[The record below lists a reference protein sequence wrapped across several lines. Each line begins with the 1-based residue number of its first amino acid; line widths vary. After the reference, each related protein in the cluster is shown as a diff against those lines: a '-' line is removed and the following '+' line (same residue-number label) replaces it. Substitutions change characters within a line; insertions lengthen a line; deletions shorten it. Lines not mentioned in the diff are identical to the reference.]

1 MAGRV
6 IFHVDINAYFASAE
20 LLKNSALEGQPVAV
34 AGLSRRSVV
43 STASYEARAYG
54 VHSAMPLHEALRK
67 CPDLIVVQGD
77 YQWYEEL
84 SRRFFD
90 FLRRY
95 TLSVEPAS
103 IDEGYM
109 DVTETIRRYRRPLD
123 LAWQIQQGLYDE
135 LRLPVSIGVAPNKF
149 LAKMASDM
157 RKPMGITVLRRQE
170 IAKKLWPLSIEA
182 MFGIG
187 KKSVPLL
194 QREGILTIG
203 DVADPVNERAIMR
216 ILGPHAYTMISHA
229 RGIGSNKLSYT
240 TTSRSIS
247 QSTTLDEDVEE
258 YQEMAVTL
266 HTLARRLARRAA
278 QEEVKGRLISVSIR
292 YSDFRNAVRST
303 TLDHYVNDEKTI
315 YEHALYLFDRNYSGE
330 PVRHLGIHLGS
341 LKDRRHMIHQLSMF
355 EEQQA
360 PNTID
365 EVLEQ
370 LNARLPGAHLIRASE
385 AADKSKQG

>member
-266 HTLARRLARRAA
+266 RTLARRLARRAA

-315 YEHALYLFDRNYSGE
+315 YEHALY
-330 PVRHLGIHLGS
+330 
-341 LKDRRHMIHQLSMF
+341 
-355 EEQQA
+355 
-360 PNTID
+360 
-365 EVLEQ
+365 
-370 LNARLPGAHLIRASE
+370 
-385 AADKSKQG
+385 

>member
-135 LRLPVSIGVAPNKF
+135 LRLRSASAWPPINFWPRWPAICASRWASQCCAVRRSPKAVA
-149 LAKMASDM
+149 AVYRSDV
-157 RKPMGITVLRRQE
+157 RHRE
-170 IAKKLWPLSIEA
+170 KK
-182 MFGIG
+182 
-187 KKSVPLL
+187 
-194 QREGILTIG
+194 
-203 DVADPVNERAIMR
+203 RA
-216 ILGPHAYTMISHA
+216 AA
-229 RGIGSNKLSYT
+229 
-240 TTSRSIS
+240 
-247 QSTTLDEDVEE
+247 
-258 YQEMAVTL
+258 A
-266 HTLARRLARRAA
+266 ARR
-278 QEEVKGRLISVSIR
+278 
-292 YSDFRNAVRST
+292 YP
-303 TLDHYVNDEKTI
+303 Y
-315 YEHALYLFDRNYSGE
+315 DRGC
-330 PVRHLGIHLGS
+330 G
-341 LKDRRHMIHQLSMF
+341 
-355 EEQQA
+355 
-360 PNTID
+360 
-365 EVLEQ
+365 
-370 LNARLPGAHLIRASE
+370 
-385 AADKSKQG
+385 

>member
-1 MAGRV
+1 
-6 IFHVDINAYFASAE
+6 
-20 LLKNSALEGQPVAV
+20 
-34 AGLSRRSVV
+34 
-43 STASYEARAYG
+43 
-54 VHSAMPLHEALRK
+54 
-67 CPDLIVVQGD
+67 
-77 YQWYEEL
+77 
-84 SRRFFD
+84 
-90 FLRRY
+90 
-95 TLSVEPAS
+95 
-103 IDEGYM
+103 
-109 DVTETIRRYRRPLD
+109 
-123 LAWQIQQGLYDE
+123 
-135 LRLPVSIGVAPNKF
+135 
-149 LAKMASDM
+149 
-157 RKPMGITVLRRQE
+157 
-170 IAKKLWPLSIEA
+170 

-266 HTLARRLARRAA
+266 RTLARRLARRAA